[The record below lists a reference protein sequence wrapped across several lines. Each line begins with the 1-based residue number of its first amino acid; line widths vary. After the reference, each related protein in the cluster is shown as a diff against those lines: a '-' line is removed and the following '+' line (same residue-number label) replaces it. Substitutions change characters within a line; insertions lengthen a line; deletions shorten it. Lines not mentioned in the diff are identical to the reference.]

1 MNLLDSAWRLS
12 PSDLTFLASECP
24 RCLWNKLAG
33 NLPRPRAPFPRI
45 FTALDLATKR
55 FFAGKRT
62 EKIAPELRPG
72 KVLFADRWVRS
83 GPIYVSGHA
92 RPVLIAGRF
101 DSVVKFD
108 DGTYGVLDYKTA
120 TPKDAHIAI
129 YSRQVHAYTTAL
141 EHAAP
146 GNLSLKPVTQLG
158 LLVVE
163 PAEMIAVKGAVAY
176 KGLPHWV
183 EIERN
188 DAGFMA
194 FLGEVVDLLE
204 EPSPPEPNPQC
215 QFCDYVMNGVLA
227 HLATGARCENT
238 EAPGGPLAQGRI
250 SVSGW

>member
-1 MNLLDSAWRLS
+1 MNFLDSAWRLS

-24 RCLWNKLAG
+24 RCFWNKLAG
-33 NLPRPRAPFPRI
+33 NVPRPRAPFPRI

-62 EKIAPELRPG
+62 EKIAPDLRPG

-83 GPIYVSGHA
+83 GPIHIPGHSK
-92 RPVLIAGRF
+92 PVLIAGRF
-101 DSVVKFD
+101 DSVLQFD
-108 DGTYGVLDYKTA
+108 DGSYGVLDFKTT

-129 YSRQVHAYTTAL
+129 YSRQVHAYAAAL

-146 GNLSLKPVTQLG
+146 GNLSLRPVTQLG

-176 KGLPHWV
+176 TGHPHWV
-183 EIERN
+183 EIERD
-188 DAGFMA
+188 DAGFMV
-194 FLGEVVDLLE
+194 FLGEVLDLLE

-215 QFCDYVMNGVLA
+215 SFCDYVMNGVLSV
-227 HLATGARCENT
+227 LARAERE
-238 EAPGGPLAQGRI
+238 EATAP
-250 SVSGW
+250 